1 MSNQLELP
9 IRQGIAKRD
18 ASAATHAREL
28 DVLVPVIQR
37 LARSLGVVTLEDV
50 RRDQSMLES
59 KGRQLSYLGALPSR
73 AGLVRVGMTRSKLP
87 GSNGNWQAK
96 WALPGVP
103 L

>member
-1 MSNQLELP
+1 MSPQLELP
-9 IRQGIAKRD
+9 IRVGCAKRD

-37 LARSLGVVTLEDV
+37 LARDLGTVTLEDV

-73 AGLVRVGMTRSKLP
+73 AGLVKCGMARSSLP
-87 GSNGNWQAK
+87 KSNGNWQSV
-96 WALPGVP
+96 WRLP
-103 L
+103 